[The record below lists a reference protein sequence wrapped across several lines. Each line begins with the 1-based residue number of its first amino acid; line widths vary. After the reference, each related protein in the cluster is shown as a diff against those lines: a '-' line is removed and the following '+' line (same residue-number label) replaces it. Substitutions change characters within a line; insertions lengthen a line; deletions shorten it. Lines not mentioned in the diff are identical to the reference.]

1 MTCCFV
7 TRAGAPPRACNQRG
21 RSVLLWQMRAGQ
33 PQMEVLSEPWGLLVI
48 RIGPCYSSAK
58 KHPKASV
65 GARSRQP
72 CRGHQTP
79 QRRSAWTVIIKTRQ
93 TEAPTRDVVGM
104 NVSTGARLKIYPGK
118 RPTNRRFC
126 LKCNTLLQAMVLLC
140 AGGDGPEFLK
150 GKRRKNV
157 RDERQPVVRRRER
170 AS

>member
-79 QRRSAWTVIIKTRQ
+79 QRRGAWTVIKDQADRGAHPRCRGDECQHGCEAENLPRKKANKQAFLPEVQHALTSNGLAVRWGRWTR
-93 TEAPTRDVVGM
+93 VF
-104 NVSTGARLKIYPGK
+104 K
-118 RPTNRRFC
+118 R
-126 LKCNTLLQAMVLLC
+126 QAQ
-140 AGGDGPEFLK
+140 E
-150 GKRRKNV
+150 
-157 RDERQPVVRRRER
+157 ER
-170 AS
+170 A